1 MRVEGAGDV
10 RMRLALATG
19 TTILSVCLFAPFSPS
34 QGADL
39 EWRVQN
45 PFRFFKKPA
54 ALALHEKAFEG
65 ARGKADGAMPAN
77 IVWRTERALNDP
89 DCTDKSTPAKC
100 ANTAR
105 KGYERSRLGWAA
117 QTLDQVCYERNSRPF
132 RYPVVCERQYSW
144 GSAKEDYILP
154 DAHTV
159 DIALSAERLA
169 EAGTGEC
176 SWVAQPRANGA
187 KGESKKQPCKDKFVI
202 KRVPYSHD
210 AKLSGAAVKVT
221 LPNGRELSEN
231 VVVEDVFVVAM
242 GDSFISGES
251 NPDRPVPFSAAREMI
266 YDPVR
271 ANARE
276 DRTAQTKPPAAANS
290 FGLAST
296 DDQFDPKSLPRRK
309 MEDEEK
315 GLIYRASSAEFQAA
329 FDKSGAQWLSADCHR
344 SQYGYPFRVGIQMAL
359 ENRHRA
365 VTLISVACSG
375 AETLGFFLNH
385 DARERAGEKGGAQ
398 VPPQLDQV
406 ADLLCRG
413 GSQGRTQAASYTVP
427 SYKHG
432 STGISAQTISKQ
444 WCPPANRKRAIDL
457 VMLSIGGN
465 DVGFGALAMY
475 ASTESARD
483 LAPIA
488 GLVGSEIRFGPEV
501 SRAYLGALDKR
512 IKAVRDALVEG
523 FGVAPERVLQ
533 NAYEPIQYDE
543 TGSYCGNQATLGMDV
558 HPSLKV
564 SKARLGEVANVAAEL
579 EKRLACISSTAGKR
593 DCPAGL
599 ATGNGTGF
607 RFITEHT
614 VEFMKRGICARDP
627 TRALVDQAAMKM
639 PRRAQVSGDF
649 EPYSP
654 AGALPYAH
662 RWRLIHNPND
672 AFLTANTHREGIS
685 PFDILQPAYA
695 ALYSGAFHPTAEG
708 HAIVADHVMR
718 HVRAVLDKEK
728 KTVVEGRLN

>member
-1 MRVEGAGDV
+1 
-10 RMRLALATG
+10 MRLALATA
-19 TTILSVCLFAPFSPS
+19 TTLVSVCLSVPFASPA
-34 QGADL
+34 QAADL

-45 PFRFFKKPA
+45 PFRFFKKPTA
-54 ALALHEKAFEG
+54 FATQEKAFEA
-65 ARGKADGAMPAN
+65 ARGKTDTLPAN
-77 IVWRTERALNDP
+77 IVWRTERQLNDP
-89 DCTDKSTPAKC
+89 DCADKSTPAKC
-100 ANTAR
+100 AHTAR

-117 QTLDQVCYERNSRPF
+117 QTLDQVCYERQSRPF

-144 GSAKEDYILP
+144 GSAKEDYVLP

-159 DIALSAERLA
+159 DIGLSGATLA
-169 EAGTGEC
+169 EAGAGEC
-176 SWVAQPRANGA
+176 TWSWQPRAGNA
-187 KGESKKQPCKDKFVI
+187 KGETRKQACKDKFVI
-202 KRVPYSHD
+202 KRVPYSRD
-210 AKLSGAAVKVT
+210 AKHSGATVKVT
-221 LPNGRELSEN
+221 LPDGRELTET

-242 GDSFISGES
+242 GDSFMSGES
-251 NPDRPVPFSAAREMI
+251 NPDRPVTFSAAREMI
-266 YDPVR
+266 YDPVM

-276 DRTAQTKPPAAANS
+276 NQTAQAKPPAAAANS

-329 FDKSGAQWLSADCHR
+329 FDKRGAQWLSADCHR
-344 SQYGYPFRVGIQMAL
+344 SQYGYPFRVGLQMAL

-365 VTLISVACSG
+365 VTLVSLACSG
-375 AETLGFFLNH
+375 AEVLNLFVDH
-385 DARERAGEKGGAQ
+385 DARERASEPNGAKS
-398 VPPQLDQV
+398 PAQLDQL
-406 ADLLCRG
+406 ADLICRNG
-413 GSQGRTQAASYTVP
+413 ARGRTQGASYTLPV
-427 SYKHG
+427 YKHG
-432 STGISAQTISKQ
+432 STGISMQTVSKQ
-444 WCPPANRKRAIDL
+444 WCPPEARKRAIDVVL
-457 VMLSIGGN
+457 LSIGGN

-488 GLVGSEIRFGPEV
+488 SLIGSEIRFGPDV
-501 SRAYLGALDKR
+501 SRAYLAVLDKR
-512 IKAVRDALVEG
+512 VKAVRDALVEG
-523 FGVAPERVLQ
+523 FGVDPARVLQ

-543 TGSYCGNQATLGMDV
+543 VGSYCGALPTLGMDV

-564 SKARLGEVANVAAEL
+564 SKARLQEVSDFASEL
-579 EKRLACISSTAGKR
+579 QKRLICISKSGAG
-593 DCPAGL
+593 CPAGL
-599 ATGNGTGF
+599 ATGAGTGF
-607 RFITEHT
+607 RFITDH
-614 VEFMKRGICARDP
+614 VADFSKRGICAREP
-627 TRALVDQAAMKM
+627 TRVLADQIAMKM
-639 PRRAQVSGDF
+639 PRRSKTNDDF

-654 AGALPYAH
+654 AAALPYAH

-718 HVRAVLDKEK
+718 HVRAILDKEK
-728 KTVVEGRLN
+728 KAVIEGRLN